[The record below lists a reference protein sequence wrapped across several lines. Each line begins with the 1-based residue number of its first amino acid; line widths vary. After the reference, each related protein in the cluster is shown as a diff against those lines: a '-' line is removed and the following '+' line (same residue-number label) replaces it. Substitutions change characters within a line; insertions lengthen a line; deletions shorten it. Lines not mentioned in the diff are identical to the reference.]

1 MQKIIKS
8 IIVFLFI
15 FVLLVFYNSLN
26 RETNYSTD
34 YLVGNKLAKINL
46 KSFNNNKIYTSEDF
60 KKSRYTLINFW
71 ASWCAPCR
79 IEHPYLMQL
88 AKEKNLKI
96 LGVNFKDK
104 RINAS
109 KFLNELGNPY
119 YYMAKDTTGKQSVN
133 FGIYGIPESILI
145 NNETIVLKKFVGPLN
160 EQNLN
165 DIKEIINSL

>member
-1 MQKIIKS
+1 MQKVIRT
-8 IIVFLFI
+8 IIVLLFI

-46 KSFNNNKIYTSEDF
+46 KSFDDNKIYTSEDIQ
-60 KKSRYTLINFW
+60 KSRYTLINFW

-88 AKEKNLKI
+88 SKEKNLKI

-104 RINAS
+104 KINAS

-119 YYMAKDTTGKQSVN
+119 YYIAKDNSGKQSVN

-160 EQNLN
+160 DQNLN

>member
-34 YLVGNKLAKINL
+34 YLVGNKLTKINL
-46 KSFNNNKIYTSEDF
+46 KSFDDNKIYTSKDF

-88 AKEKNLKI
+88 SKEKNLKI

-104 RINAS
+104 KINAS

>member
-34 YLVGNKLAKINL
+34 YLVGNKLTNINL
-46 KSFNNNKIYTSEDF
+46 KSFDDNKIYTSEDF
-60 KKSRYTLINFW
+60 QKSRYTLINFW

-88 AKEKNLKI
+88 SKEKNLKI

-104 RINAS
+104 KINAS

-145 NNETIVLKKFVGPLN
+145 DNETIVLKKFVGPLN

>member
-34 YLVGNKLAKINL
+34 YLVGNKLTNINL
-46 KSFNNNKIYTSEDF
+46 KSFDDNKIYTNEDIQ
-60 KKSRYTLINFW
+60 KSRYTLINFW

-79 IEHPYLMQL
+79 VEHPYLMQL
-88 AKEKNLKI
+88 SKEKNLKI

-104 RINAS
+104 KINAS

-119 YYMAKDTTGKQSVN
+119 YYIAKDNSGKQSVN

-160 EQNLN
+160 DQNLN